1 MIYYNIM
8 ADGHAHPHHY
18 HRHAAPARF
27 SLLRAGAGERLAM
40 IGAAAVMLWLAV
52 AWALGWV

>member
-1 MIYYNIM
+1 M